1 MTTNILNQILL
12 IAAFLLGITNLIL
25 FLIKQKN
32 QKNQNEKFLKNEQTL
47 NKNEEVLSQE
57 LQEQRKIQSRMTE
70 QLSSIEQKI
79 ILSQT
84 QISIIKDP
92 SAQKQQEIIKL
103 QTTIKSYL
111 EIIKE
116 LRREL
121 QVSKE
126 KLQKLQSIMQAN
138 LMSNQNNLQK

>member
-12 IAAFLLGITNLIL
+12 IVAFLLGITNLIL

-70 QLSSIEQKI
+70 QL
-79 ILSQT
+79 
-84 QISIIKDP
+84 P
-92 SAQKQQEIIKL
+92 FHNGGVC
-103 QTTIKSYL
+103 
-111 EIIKE
+111 KE
-116 LRREL
+116 T
-121 QVSKE
+121 
-126 KLQKLQSIMQAN
+126 
-138 LMSNQNNLQK
+138 

>member
-12 IAAFLLGITNLIL
+12 IVAFLLGITNLIL